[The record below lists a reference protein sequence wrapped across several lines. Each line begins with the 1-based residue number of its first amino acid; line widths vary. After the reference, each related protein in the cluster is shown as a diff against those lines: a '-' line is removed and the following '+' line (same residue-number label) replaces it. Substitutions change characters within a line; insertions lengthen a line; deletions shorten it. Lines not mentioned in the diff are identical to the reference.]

1 MICDTEMY
9 GFILKAVELPLSR
22 GSFVKMICV
31 FYDLDPWEHTELAT
45 ALSFFGA
52 KTV

>member
-1 MICDTEMY
+1 MCDTEMY

-22 GSFVKMICV
+22 GSFVKILGAHCIGDV
-31 FYDLDPWEHTELAT
+31 LA
-45 ALSFFGA
+45 LLEFLIFFGA